1 MKKVYHP
8 CQIEV
13 EFLIKVHQKNINYM
27 KLDSKNRIKN
37 PIAIKDKIKN
47 QENNISLMGFRHTN
61 TITFTTKSS
70 LNPKDYKKQNFFL

>member
-27 KLDSKNRIKN
+27 KLDSKNIIKCPWN
-37 PIAIKDKIKN
+37 K
-47 QENNISLMGFRHTN
+47 R
-61 TITFTTKSS
+61 
-70 LNPKDYKKQNFFL
+70 